1 MPLKSQL
8 QIMVIDD
15 MSVSRGLIE
24 QALDWAGLK
33 NVQYEADGSRAFNRL
48 TASPVHL
55 VLSDYNMPGMDG
67 ITLLEAL
74 RSNRSTQRIGFILI
88 TGKADRQLLERGQ
101 RAGMNNFILKPFD
114 KESLL
119 RCIESVT
126 GKLQ

>member
-8 QIMVIDD
+8 HIMVIDD

-33 NVQYEADGSRAFNRL
+33 NVQYEADGGRAFNRL
-48 TASPVHL
+48 SASPVHL

-101 RAGMNNFILKPFD
+101 RAGMNNFLLKPFD